1 MKHIFAGITCLV
13 ALVVY
18 AMTMAPTVSFWDC
31 GEFVA
36 CANTLGIPHPPG
48 TPFFVFFARAVIVL
62 LPFVEEIAKRVNYI
76 SVVSSA
82 ATVYVTALFAWELL
96 ATVLKTDALAQKI
109 SDKVRY
115 IVLGTAALV
124 AGFLLTFSDT
134 FWFNAVEAEVYGIAM
149 FILMLVS
156 YLGLVWYNKRDDE
169 DSANRI
175 LIFIC
180 YIAFL
185 GVGAHLYTMLTVPA
199 VFVLLL
205 VAQPKKIVERIP
217 VWITGTLLCS
227 VIYMVS
233 NFIEISIW
241 CVVVLFA
248 TIISSKKFGA
258 TKCCKFVVWAVIC
271 FGLVYLVLNILDIG
285 SSKRFIKYV
294 GILIGGG
301 LCKLVS
307 KDVNDPAK
315 DAAYMRSLRL
325 SLAFAFFAL
334 IGYSTHLYIPIRS
347 ELNPTIDENNPEI
360 NIRDDQGNLQL
371 GNLFKAENWDA
382 FNAFIERKQY
392 GSESMISRAFYRRAR
407 TAHQFLSFPHM
418 GYGGYQMA
426 QYLPYK
432 VGEVNYA
439 NGVYTF
445 DSADNQ
451 PVERFGFKFPT
462 QMSFMG
468 DAVLPQLLIFLIFN
482 GLIVMVC
489 VFIWRRNKKLGV
501 FTSILY
507 ALCSLGLLFYINF
520 ADGARMEQR
529 DHDYW
534 VSVMTRNVQDLNSR
548 GAGINALPDPNELI
562 DMRQNIEHTK
572 IRIEML
578 KGRENTQGRIAEL
591 QKQLETYT
599 NSSVWQNW
607 TKIEQGFAQVGS
619 RAPFPESVHLEV
631 RERDY
636 FYTPAFIFMSLIFGI
651 GAGILVFLCATGTMP
666 TLAAPLA
673 AALVLV
679 SFVIP
684 CASNYKEHDRS
695 GLWVPWDYAFNLL
708 NSCRPNAILFTNG
721 DNDTFPLW
729 FAQEVA
735 GVRKDV
741 RVVNLSLGNTD
752 WYIKQMLE
760 NEPILKLSYTK
771 ETIDSD
777 MVLDNSSAN
786 NPNHQTSTWVK
797 KAQRLMPQLKS
808 RIDAMEGQ
816 QLSAADSV
824 KLLQFKVHYQVWD
837 AFTEW
842 AARTRSSMMLTQ
854 HKLVVDL
861 ALQNMD
867 RPIEISTTVGTSNFM
882 GLEKYMVQEGMVY
895 NLVKGDLNPK
905 RNAFDA
911 AYTANLI
918 DNVYKYRGLGD
929 GTAYINDETI
939 RLLSSYISLYLQI
952 SFDARDKIEKLRNS
966 HPFTADKKAQV
977 DSLATASAKYLE
989 MGIKQFPDEWR
1000 NYWAAAFVYQA
1011 AGMKQQAIEVANRG
1025 LEAVPSFEE
1034 GGRARLMMAIRQ
1046 AETLSDE
1053 PLKVEEPAPA
1063 ADSAAP
1069 ADSAASAV
1077 VAAAN

>member
-1 MKHIFAGITCLV
+1 MLKEKWMKHIFAGITCLV
-13 ALVVY
+13 ALIVY
-18 AMTMAPTVSFWDC
+18 VMTMAPTVSFWDC

-48 TPFFVFFARAVIVL
+48 TPFFVFLARAVIVL
-62 LPFVEEIAKRVNYI
+62 LPFVGEIAKRVNYI

-96 ATVLKTDALAQKI
+96 ATVLKTDALAEKI
-109 SDKVRY
+109 TGKVRTA
-115 IVLGTAALV
+115 VLGTAALV

-156 YLGLVWYNKRDDE
+156 YLGLVWYNKRNEAYSD
-169 DSANRI
+169 RI

-199 VFVLLL
+199 VFALLL
-205 VAQPKKIVERIP
+205 VAEPKKIVERIP
-217 VWITGTLLCS
+217 IWITGTLLCS

-233 NFIEISIW
+233 AFIEIS
-241 CVVVLFA
+241 
-248 TIISSKKFGA
+248 
-258 TKCCKFVVWAVIC
+258 FVCLIALSILC
-271 FGLVYLVLNILDIG
+271 LV
-285 SSKRFIKYV
+285 KPIKNTGV
-294 GILIGGG
+294 Q
-301 LCKLVS
+301 
-307 KDVNDPAK
+307 
-315 DAAYMRSLRL
+315 RSMRL

-347 ELNPTIDENNPEI
+347 ELNPIIDENDPEI
-360 NIRDDQGNLQL
+360 NIRDEQGNLQL
-371 GNLFKAENWDA
+371 GNLFKDENWVA
-382 FNAFIERKQY
+382 FNNFIERKQY
-392 GSESMISRAFYRRAR
+392 GSESMISRAFYRRSR
-407 TAHQFLSFPHM
+407 ISHQFLSFPHM

-432 VGEVNYA
+432 VGDVNYA

-445 DSADNQ
+445 DANDNQ
-451 PVERFGFKFPT
+451 PVERFGIKFPT

-468 DAVLPQLLIFLIFN
+468 DATLPQFMMFLLFN
-482 GLIVMVC
+482 GLLVMAC
-489 VFIWRRNKKLGV
+489 VFVWKRNRHVGV
-501 FTSILY
+501 FVSALY

-520 ADGARMEQR
+520 ADGTRMEQR
-529 DHDYW
+529 EHDYW
-534 VSVMTRNVQDLNSR
+534 VSVMNRNVSDLNAR
-548 GAGINALPDPNELI
+548 GMGITALPDPNDLI

-572 IRIEML
+572 IRMETL
-578 KGRENTQGRIAEL
+578 KARGANDARLADLQRELDG
-591 QKQLETYT
+591 YM
-599 NSSVWQNW
+599 NSTVWQNW
-607 TKIEQGFAQVGS
+607 QKIENGFAQVGS
-619 RAPFPESVHLEV
+619 RAPFPDAVHLEV

-636 FYTPAFIFMSLIFGI
+636 FYTPAFIFMSMIYGI
-651 GAGILVFLCATGTMP
+651 GAGILVFLCATSSF
-666 TLAAPLA
+666 AAFANPV
-673 AALVLV
+673 AALLVAV
-679 SFVIP
+679 SFLVP
-684 CASNYKEHDRS
+684 CVSNYKEHDRS

-752 WYIKQMLE
+752 WYIKQMLD
-760 NEPILKLSYTK
+760 NEPILKLSYDK
-771 ETIDSD
+771 AAIDRD
-777 MVLDNSSAN
+777 MVLDNSSAS
-786 NPNHQTSTWVK
+786 NPNHQVSTWVK
-797 KAQRLMPQLKS
+797 NAQRLMPQLKN

-816 QLSAADSV
+816 QLSAADSA

-854 HKLVVDL
+854 HKLVIDL

-867 RPIEISTTVGTSNFM
+867 KPIEISTTVGTSNFM

-895 NLVKGDLNPK
+895 NLVKGDLTPK

-918 DNVYKYRGLGD
+918 DSVFKFRGLGD
-929 GTAYINDETI
+929 GTAYINSETE
-939 RLLSSYISLYLQI
+939 RLLSGYVSLYLQI
-952 SFDARDKIEKLRNS
+952 SFDARDKISALRNS

-977 DSLATASAKYLE
+977 DSLATAAAKYLE
-989 MGIKQFPDEWR
+989 MGMKQFPSEWR
-1000 NYWAAAFVYQA
+1000 NYWAAAFVYEA
-1011 AGMKQQAIEVANRG
+1011 AGEKAKAQDVLNRG
-1025 LEAVPSFEE
+1025 LENVPAYED
-1034 GGRARLMMAIRQ
+1034 GGRARLLMSGRQ
-1046 AETLSDE
+1046 IEQMSDE

-1063 ADSAAP
+1063 EP
-1069 ADSAASAV
+1069 ADSAEKDSAKEPAV
-1077 VAAAN
+1077 VAAAQ

>member
-1 MKHIFAGITCLV
+1 MLKEKWMKHIFAGITCLV
-13 ALVVY
+13 ALIVY
-18 AMTMAPTVSFWDC
+18 VMTMAPTVSFWDC

-48 TPFFVFFARAVIVL
+48 TPFFVFLARAVIVL
-62 LPFVEEIAKRVNYI
+62 LPFVGEIAKRVNYI

-96 ATVLKTDALAQKI
+96 ATVLKTDALAEKI
-109 SDKVRY
+109 TGKVRTA
-115 IVLGTAALV
+115 VLGTAALV

-156 YLGLVWYNKRDDE
+156 YLGLVWYNKRNEAYSD
-169 DSANRI
+169 RI

-199 VFVLLL
+199 VFALLL
-205 VAQPKKIVERIP
+205 VAEPKKIVERIP
-217 VWITGTLLCS
+217 IWITGTLLCS

-233 NFIEISIW
+233 AFIEIS
-241 CVVVLFA
+241 
-248 TIISSKKFGA
+248 
-258 TKCCKFVVWAVIC
+258 FVCLIALSILC
-271 FGLVYLVLNILDIG
+271 LV
-285 SSKRFIKYV
+285 KPIKNTGV
-294 GILIGGG
+294 Q
-301 LCKLVS
+301 
-307 KDVNDPAK
+307 
-315 DAAYMRSLRL
+315 RSMRL

-347 ELNPTIDENNPEI
+347 ELNPIIDENDPEI
-360 NIRDDQGNLQL
+360 NIRDEQGNLQL
-371 GNLFKAENWDA
+371 GNLFKDENWVA
-382 FNAFIERKQY
+382 FNNFIERKQY
-392 GSESMISRAFYRRAR
+392 GSESMISRAFYRRSR
-407 TAHQFLSFPHM
+407 ISHQFLSFPHM

-432 VGEVNYA
+432 VGDVNYA

-445 DSADNQ
+445 DANDNQ
-451 PVERFGFKFPT
+451 PVERFGIKFPT

-468 DAVLPQLLIFLIFN
+468 DATLPQFMMFLLFN
-482 GLIVMVC
+482 GLLVMAC
-489 VFIWRRNKKLGV
+489 VFVWKRNRHVGV
-501 FTSILY
+501 FVSALY
-507 ALCSLGLLFYINF
+507 TLCSLGLLFYINF
-520 ADGARMEQR
+520 ADGTRMEQR
-529 DHDYW
+529 EHDYW
-534 VSVMTRNVQDLNSR
+534 VSVMNRNVSDLNAR
-548 GAGINALPDPNELI
+548 GMGITALPDPNDLI

-572 IRIEML
+572 IRMETL
-578 KGRENTQGRIAEL
+578 KARGANDARLADLQRELDG
-591 QKQLETYT
+591 YM
-599 NSSVWQNW
+599 NSTVWQNW
-607 TKIEQGFAQVGS
+607 QKIENGFAQVGS
-619 RAPFPESVHLEV
+619 RAPFPDAVHLEV

-636 FYTPAFIFMSLIFGI
+636 FYTPAFIFMSMIYGI
-651 GAGILVFLCATGTMP
+651 GAGILVFLCATSSF
-666 TLAAPLA
+666 AAFANPV
-673 AALVLV
+673 AALLVAV
-679 SFVIP
+679 SFLVP
-684 CASNYKEHDRS
+684 CVSNYKEHDRS

-752 WYIKQMLE
+752 WYIKQMLD
-760 NEPILKLSYTK
+760 NEPILKLSYDK
-771 ETIDSD
+771 AAIDRD
-777 MVLDNSSAN
+777 MVLDNSSAS
-786 NPNHQTSTWVK
+786 NPNHQVSTWVK
-797 KAQRLMPQLKS
+797 NAQRLMPQLKN

-816 QLSAADSV
+816 QLSAADSA

-854 HKLVVDL
+854 HKLVIDL

-867 RPIEISTTVGTSNFM
+867 KPIEISTTVGTSNFM

-895 NLVKGDLNPK
+895 NLVKGDLTPK

-918 DNVYKYRGLGD
+918 DSVFKFRGLGD
-929 GTAYINDETI
+929 GTAYINSETE
-939 RLLSSYISLYLQI
+939 RLLSGYVSLYLQI
-952 SFDARDKIEKLRNS
+952 SFDARDKISALRNS

-977 DSLATASAKYLE
+977 DSLATAAAKYLE
-989 MGIKQFPDEWR
+989 MGMKQFPSEWR
-1000 NYWAAAFVYQA
+1000 NYWAAAFVYEA
-1011 AGMKQQAIEVANRG
+1011 AGEKAKAQDVLNRG
-1025 LEAVPSFEE
+1025 LENVPAYED
-1034 GGRARLMMAIRQ
+1034 GGRARLLMSGRQ
-1046 AETLSDE
+1046 IEQMSDE

-1063 ADSAAP
+1063 EP
-1069 ADSAASAV
+1069 ADSAEKDSAKEPAV
-1077 VAAAN
+1077 VAAAQ

>member
-1 MKHIFAGITCLV
+1 MFNKEKWMKHIFAGITCLV

-109 SDKVRY
+109 SEKVRY

-149 FILMLVS
+149 LILMLVS

-169 DSANRI
+169 DYANRI

-199 VFVLLL
+199 VFALLL
-205 VAQPKKIVERIP
+205 VAEPKKIVERIP

-233 NFIEISIW
+233 AFIEISLG
-241 CVVVLFA
+241 CLVVLAILSVAKPFRPRMN
-248 TIISSKKFGA
+248 K
-258 TKCCKFVVWAVIC
+258 AV
-271 FGLVYLVLNILDIG
+271 
-285 SSKRFIKYV
+285 
-294 GILIGGG
+294 
-301 LCKLVS
+301 
-307 KDVNDPAK
+307 
-315 DAAYMRSLRL
+315 RL

-548 GAGINALPDPNELI
+548 GVGINALPDPNELI

-1063 ADSAAP
+1063 ADSVAP